1 MRPAVPASSIPV
13 LLVAVGSLAAALV
26 PLRATGQATLR
37 ERIAELSATE
47 MDFAPVYPRSESVAG
62 VPVYFLEDRELPL
75 ITLYASFRGGANNF
89 GREHYAALA
98 ALPGLLRKGG
108 TATLPADSV
117 DIVVESMALAM
128 SFGRGGRS
136 ASASVNFLSDQLDAA
151 VELWGEMLREP
162 RFDSVQ
168 VAEWREGELERMRR
182 RREDLGVVAIGTFNR
197 IIYGDHPIGW
207 ELTPDDLAPEHL
219 ANDRLRH
226 VHAALICPENLTLGV
241 VGDIGWERASE
252 VLEGLLA
259 EWAPCSGELL
269 EAPTPTL
276 RHDPG
281 VFVIHREVAQSVV
294 VLGHSSRVRLGKT
307 REYFASRIGN
317 AILGASGLS
326 SRLNTEIRTRE
337 GLAYDAT
344 SIWNAPA
351 DSDGLLGGL
360 TRTKPETTLRA
371 ARLMLEGLASMSA
384 EAPADHEVE
393 RATREIVNGFVF
405 NFAAPARIVTRAI
418 AYETMGLSGDWLRLF
433 VRGVQDVTPGD
444 VLEVFHSQ
452 VDTARMTYLLLGDT
466 TRFDGSPSEL
476 GAVTVIEPPPW

>member
-1 MRPAVPASSIPV
+1 M
-13 LLVAVGSLAAALV
+13 LVAALAAALV

-47 MDFAPVYPRSESVAG
+47 MDFAPVYPRSERVAG

-75 ITLYASFRGGANNF
+75 ITLYAYFRGGTSNF

-108 TATLPADSV
+108 TATLPTDSV
-117 DIVVESMALAM
+117 DIVIESMALAM

-151 VELWGEMLREP
+151 VGLWGEMLREP

-168 VAEWREGELERMRR
+168 VAQWREGELERMRR
-182 RREDLGVVAIGTFNR
+182 RREDPGAVAIGAFNR

-207 ELTPDDLAPEHL
+207 ELTPADLAPEHL

-252 VLEGLLA
+252 LLAGLLA
-259 EWAPCSGELL
+259 EWTPCSGELL
-269 EAPTPTL
+269 EAPSPTL
-276 RHDPG
+276 RRDPG

-294 VLGHSSRVRLGKT
+294 VLGHSSGVRQGET
-307 REYFASRIGN
+307 PEYFASRIGN

-326 SRLNTEIRTRE
+326 SRFTTEIRTRE

-344 SIWNAPA
+344 SIWTAPA
-351 DSDGLLGGL
+351 DSDGLLGGF

-371 ARLMLEGLASMSA
+371 ARLMLEGLASMGA

-405 NFAAPARIVTRAI
+405 NFAAPSRIVTRAI
-418 AYETMGLSGDWLRLF
+418 AYEMMGLSADWLQLF
-433 VRGVQDVTPGD
+433 VRGVQEVTPD
-444 VLEVFHSQ
+444 AVLEVFRSQ

-476 GAVTVIEPPPW
+476 GAVTVIEAPPW